1 MQRVCSPYRPL
12 WVIHILL
19 IALYCNE
26 VSAKTQKPKGNSNN
40 EFIPAE
46 RPLNAE
52 SIFDDFGRSARL
64 PDSEE
69 NKLWWERM
77 IRGNVGKDRFLILCA
92 LKDGNW
98 KRLGDIRDFV
108 EFQIGN
114 IYPIQKLEEI
124 IKLMSEVYRIRLP
137 GGKVRRSAGEG
148 WLEKNSDAAFSG
160 IDSKW
165 RIEPSVLPLLY
176 LLLMGC
182 AEENRC
188 R

>member
-46 RPLNAE
+46 RPLDAE
-52 SIFDDFGRSARL
+52 SIFDDFGRSPRL

-69 NKLWWERM
+69 KKLWWERM

-114 IYPIQKLEEI
+114 IYLSK
-124 IKLMSEVYRIRLP
+124 SWRRLSNSCP
-137 GGKVRRSAGEG
+137 RFTGSVSLAERCDDPPVKAGWKKTRMRHFQGSIPNGE
-148 WLEKNSDAAFSG
+148 LSQAFWPFS
-160 IDSKW
+160 IS
-165 RIEPSVLPLLY
+165 Y
-176 LLLMGC
+176 
-182 AEENRC
+182 
-188 R
+188 